1 MKIIIA
7 SSDKNRIEERVAVHS
22 LIESGHSLDEIDII
36 DGDTGLIYD
45 ALRERAPRTTGLS
58 DLGGSTSFTMAR
70 LFIPLF
76 YTDDKIV
83 VIDSDVIVY
92 DHLSGIFENE
102 SKPGIYVRSAYA
114 SDEWATSVIGW
125 HITPQVREMLPNYR
139 RLIESEEFSWDEKI
153 YLKKNFLNAIGIPL
167 NRMSKSWNSFD
178 KVTSKTKLVHFTN
191 LATQPWKRDQHPCE
205 GEWFKYAKEAFDS
218 GTLTQNDIEIHASYR
233 NIIIANVPLLREDFT
248 DRLHLGNI
256 KSNIIV
262 YYRNKFLL
270 FYRNLMFFTPIR
282 FIYSELNK

>member
-22 LIESGHSLDEIDII
+22 LIKSGHSLDEIDII

-45 ALRERAPRTTGLS
+45 ALREKAPRVTGLS

-76 YTDDKIV
+76 YTDDRIV

-92 DHLSGIFENE
+92 DHLSGIFENQL
-102 SKPGIYVRSAYA
+102 KPGIYVRKAYA
-114 SDEWATSVIGW
+114 SDEWATSVMGW
-125 HITPQVREMLPNYR
+125 HITPQIREMLPNYR
-139 RLIESEEFSWDEKI
+139 RLIEGEEFSWKDKI
-153 YLKKNFLNAIGIPL
+153 YLKKAFLNAIRIPL
-167 NRMSKSWNSFD
+167 NRISRSWNSFD

-205 GEWFKYAKEAFDS
+205 GEWFKYAKEALNS
-218 GTLTQNDIEIHASYR
+218 GTLTQNDIEIHATYR
-233 NIIIANVPLLREDFT
+233 GIILANVPLLREDFI
-248 DRLHLGNI
+248 DRLHRENT

-262 YYRNKFLL
+262 LYRDKFLL
-270 FYRNLMFFTPIR
+270 LYRNLKFFTPVR